1 MDKELIDAEAL
12 ARWLTDEIRKI
23 PGCEKVSVKSV
34 YKLLQPEPGCNWRPD
49 FIIGHGFLWNDIFLL
64 GNTEPLRGIQ
74 IGLKHS

>member
-49 FIIGHGFLWNDIFLL
+49 FIIGQDVLSAELQVCL
-64 GNTEPLRGIQ
+64 EKALESARLRFDLI
-74 IGLKHS
+74 